1 MVKSSIKKNIINS
14 LILSGFAL
22 ALFYSAYNIL
32 FGNLLLS
39 ILSSIG
45 LLVGL
50 GFFIYFGYYFSYIK
64 EYVTNMELEYRKRE
78 KVLKEIYHYF
88 NGFNEKYSEK
98 YSVYS
103 KMVGSGVKLPVAN
116 AIINFAYEV
125 TSKDTIFLIRLNHD
139 ENSYYLK
146 IGGQPIYYQQAKDIF
161 GQLREQCDV
170 VASDNFIIWKE
181 KSIDN

>member
-1 MVKSSIKKNIINS
+1 MAKLSIKKNIINS
-14 LILSGFAL
+14 LILSGFIL

-39 ILSSIG
+39 ILSSLG

-78 KVLKEIYHYF
+78 RALHKTYQYF
-88 NGFNEKYSEK
+88 NGFNEKYSER

-103 KMVGSGVKLPVAN
+103 KMIGSGVKLPVAN

-125 TSKDTIFLIRLNHD
+125 TPKDTIFLIRMNHD
-139 ENSYYLK
+139 ENVYYLK
-146 IGGQPIYYQQAKDIF
+146 LGGQPIYYRQAKDIF
-161 GQLREQCDV
+161 EQLRNQCED

-181 KSIDN
+181 KLIDN